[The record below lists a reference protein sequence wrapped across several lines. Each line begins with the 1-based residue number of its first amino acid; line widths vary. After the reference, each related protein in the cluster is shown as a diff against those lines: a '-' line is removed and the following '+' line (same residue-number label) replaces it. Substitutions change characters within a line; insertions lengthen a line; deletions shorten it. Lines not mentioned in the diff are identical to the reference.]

1 MNLIKQK
8 ALDIIKAEKQIRAK
22 RLEGRLNVSR
32 QYLHRFLKELR
43 EEGRIALLGKAN
55 QATYVIAEKNALLAA
70 KKKIKKLHRLL
81 HNEGLSEDAILDTVK
96 RDSGIFIDL
105 PENVLRIVNYAFTE
119 MLNNAIEHSQSRE
132 IEILIIRNK
141 DHIRFEITDSGVG
154 IFHHIMLK
162 RGLRNELEA
171 IQDLLKGKQTTDPE
185 HHTGEGIFFTSKVGD
200 AFTIKSSTKELT
212 FNNLIDDV
220 FVRDIKNRRGTKVV
234 FTITLNSTRELQAIF
249 GEYSTS
255 SYEFDKTKVA
265 VKLYKM
271 GTLYISR
278 SQARRIMTGLERFK
292 TIVLDFSHI
301 KSIGQGFAD
310 EIFRVW
316 RIHNP
321 GIRIEAKNTNENI
334 DFMINRAL
342 KEGARAQH
350 GLFP

>member
-1 MNLIKQK
+1 MNPIKQK
-8 ALDIIKAEKQIRAK
+8 ILDIIRAEKEIQAK
-22 RLEGRLNVSR
+22 RLGGRLNISR

-43 EEGRIALLGKAN
+43 EEGKIVLLGKAN
-55 QATYVIAEKNALLAA
+55 RAVYVLAKKDVLMAA
-70 KKKIKKLHRLL
+70 KRKIKKFH
-81 HNEGLSEDAILDTVK
+81 AILSNKNLSDDAVLDTIQ
-96 RDSGIFIDL
+96 RDSGILIDIN
-105 PENVLRIVNYAFTE
+105 ENISRIFNYSFTE
-119 MLNNAIEHSQSRE
+119 MLNNAIEHSQSKE
-132 IEILIIRNK
+132 IEISVMRDNS
-141 DHIRFEITDSGVG
+141 HIRFEITDIGIG
-154 IFHHIMLK
+154 IFNHIMMR
-162 RGLRNELEA
+162 RGLKNELEA

-185 HHTGEGIFFTSKVGD
+185 HHTGEGIFFTSKLAD

-220 FVRDIKNRRGTKVV
+220 FVRDIKNRKGTRVV
-234 FTITLNSTRELQAIF
+234 FIISLDSKRNPQDVF
-249 GEYSTS
+249 NEYSEN

-278 SQARRIMTGLERFK
+278 SQARRIMTGLEDFK
-292 TIVLDFSHI
+292 KIILDFSHI
-301 KSIGQGFAD
+301 QSIGQGFAD

-321 GIRIEAKNTNENI
+321 KIKIEAINTNENI

-342 KEGARAQH
+342 REGVKTQQ

>member
-1 MNLIKQK
+1 MNPLKQK
-8 ALDIIKAEKQIRAK
+8 VLDIIRAEKEIQAK

-43 EEGRIALLGKAN
+43 EEGKIALLGRAN
-55 QATYVIAEKNALLAA
+55 RAVYVLAEKGTLLNAR
-70 KKKIKKLHRLL
+70 KKIKQFHRRF
-81 HNEGLSEDAILDTVK
+81 HDKGLSEDAVLDAVK

-105 PENVLRIVNYAFTE
+105 PDNVSRIVGYAFTE
-119 MLNNAIEHSQSRE
+119 MLNNAIDHSQSRE
-132 IEILIIRNK
+132 IEVLILRSK
-141 DHIRFEITDSGVG
+141 GHIRFEITDVGIG
-154 IFHHIMLK
+154 IFHHIMTK
-162 RGLRNELEA
+162 RGLKNELEA
-171 IQDLLKGKQTTDPE
+171 IQDLLKGKETTDPE
-185 HHTGEGIFFTSKVGD
+185 HHTGEGIFFTSKVAD
-200 AFTIKSSTKELT
+200 ALTIKSSNKELT

-220 FVRDIKNRRGTKVV
+220 FIRDIKNRRGTKVTFV
-234 FTITLNSTRELQAIF
+234 LEISSRRDLQQVF
-249 GEYSTS
+249 GEYTTS

-292 TIVLDFSHI
+292 TVVLDFAHI

-321 GIRIEAKNTNENI
+321 NIKIEAVNTNENI
-334 DFMINRAL
+334 DFMINRAR
-342 KEGARAQH
+342 KEGPKAQQA
-350 GLFP
+350 LFP

>member
-1 MNLIKQK
+1 MAPLKQK
-8 ALDIIKAEKQIRAK
+8 ILDIIKAEKEIRAK

-43 EEGRIALLGKAN
+43 EEGKIALLGRAN
-55 QATYVIAEKNALLAA
+55 QAVYVIAEKGALLKAR
-70 KKKIKKLHRLL
+70 KKVKQFHRFL
-81 HNEGLSEDAILDTVK
+81 HNEGLSEDVVLDALK
-96 RDSGIFIDL
+96 RDTGIFIDL
-105 PENVLRIVNYAFTE
+105 PDNILRITAYAFTE
-119 MLNNAIEHSQSRE
+119 MLNNAIEHSQSKD
-132 IEILIIRNK
+132 IEVLVRRDK
-141 DHIRFEITDSGVG
+141 GQFRFEISDLGIG
-154 IFHHIMLK
+154 IFHHIMTK
-162 RGLRNELEA
+162 RGLKNELEA
-171 IQDLLKGKQTTDPE
+171 IQDLLKGKETTDPE
-185 HHTGEGIFFTSKVGD
+185 HHTGEGIFFTSKVAD
-200 AFTIKSSTKELT
+200 AFTIKSSNKELT
-212 FNNLIDDV
+212 FNNIIDDV
-220 FVRDIKNRRGTKVV
+220 FVRDIKHRRGTKVIFSISLDSARDLEKV
-234 FTITLNSTRELQAIF
+234 F

-292 TIVLDFSHI
+292 KVILDFAHI
-301 KSIGQGFAD
+301 KSIGQGFGD

-321 GIRIEAKNTNENI
+321 DTKIEAIHTNENI

-342 KEGARAQH
+342 KEGSRAQQ